1 MVAIIPKTKTLADY
15 LESQPD
21 DGAVYELEN
30 GEWLEM
36 PPESDLNR
44 RIAMVLVA
52 YFLQLGIPPR
62 LLSQKTEVAVASV
75 KVSLRVPDLIVLSEE
90 TALAL
95 ENATRSTI
103 TLEMPPPEL
112 VVEVVSPGT
121 ANINR
126 DYRYKRAQ
134 YQAQGINEYWI
145 VDPLSDKVTILV
157 MNEGLYDE
165 TVFTGSDVLN
175 SPLLQRYSSDQ
186 KLTTDQVLQKA

>member
-1 MVAIIPKTKTLADY
+1 MVAIIPKAKTLTDY
-15 LESQPD
+15 LENQPD
-21 DGAVYELEN
+21 DGVVYELEN
-30 GEWLEM
+30 GEWLKM

-44 RIAMVLVA
+44 RIATFLLV
-52 YFLQLGIPPR
+52 YFAQLGIPPR
-62 LLSQKTEVAVASV
+62 LLSQKTEVAVVSA

-90 TALAL
+90 AALAL

-103 TLEMPPPEL
+103 MQDMPPPEL

-121 ANINR
+121 ENINR

-145 VDPLSDKVTILV
+145 VDPLSNKVIVLV

-165 TVFTGSDVLN
+165 TIFTGLDVIS
-175 SPLLQRYSSDQ
+175 SPLLQRYSSDEPLTVEQVFQ
-186 KLTTDQVLQKA
+186 KS